1 MKISVSYNP
10 SYYLLLTILL
20 NRSEVV
26 LNIQVVNLFVQK
38 KSKLKGIKYGL
49 MGLVKW
55 A

>member
-38 KSKLKGIKYGL
+38 KKKKEKKKQIEGDKI
-49 MGLVKW
+49 
-55 A
+55 